1 MSDYNR
7 PSPLSDWRQRLI
19 VLAAGALVATPLYL
33 STRMEDAWFAFLL
46 RPVVVLVA
54 FLFGAGIAL
63 LLLHYRRRF

>member
-7 PSPLSDWRQRLI
+7 PSPWSDRRQRLI
-19 VLAAGALVATPLYL
+19 VLAAGALVAIPLYL
-33 STRMEDAWFAFLL
+33 SMLMEDAWFASVL
-46 RPVVVLVA
+46 RPIVALVG